1 MKKRID
7 LLLVDMGYFES
18 REQARRNIMAGNV
31 FVDNQRIDKAG
42 TAVRIDSEI
51 KVKGKLIPYVSR
63 GGLKLE
69 KAISNFDLDLN
80 GRVCMDIGA
89 STGGFTDCM
98 LQNNAKK
105 VYSVDVGYGQLA
117 WKLRED
123 SRVVCLER
131 QNIRYL
137 DESILDPRPQFASID
152 VSFISLRLVLPKTWS
167 ILEKSGRVVALIKP
181 QFEAGRDKVGKKG
194 VVREKSTHIEV
205 IDFVSK
211 MAVGEGFRILD
222 LDFSPIKGPEGNI
235 EYLIYLEKIE
245 NKYKDL
251 FPVLEEETKIKSI
264 DIALETIGSTDGEDS
279 FNKFLAENDSLPKYG
294 NDFSIYYK
302 EIEKIVEESHTIDS

>member
-7 LLLVDMGYFES
+7 VLLVDMGYFES
-18 REQARRNIMAGNV
+18 REKARRHIMAGNV
-31 FVDNQRIDKAG
+31 FVDNQRVDKAG
-42 TAVRIDSEI
+42 TAVKIDSEI

-69 KAISNFDLDLN
+69 KALKNFDLTLD
-80 GRVCMDIGA
+80 GKVCMDIGA

-98 LQNNAKK
+98 LQNGARK

-123 SRVVCLER
+123 ERVVCMER

-137 DESILDPRPQFASID
+137 DESLLDENPDFASID
-152 VSFISLRLVLPKTWS
+152 VSFISLRLVLPKAWE
-167 ILEKSGRVVALIKP
+167 LLKQGGRIVALIKP
-181 QFEAGRDKVGKKG
+181 QFEAGREKVGKKG

-205 IDFVSK
+205 IDTVSQ
-211 MAVGEGFRILD
+211 MAIEEGFRILD

-235 EYLIYLEKIE
+235 EYLIYLEKMDKKLESKVEFEEMISYIE
-245 NKYKDL
+245 KNKC
-251 FPVLEEETKIKSI
+251 LEGFNNSYDSYYDKIKE
-264 DIALETIGSTDGEDS
+264 L
-279 FNKFLAENDSLPKYG
+279 
-294 NDFSIYYK
+294 
-302 EIEKIVEESHTIDS
+302 VEESHSLDK